1 MNLIQFTDKGLF
13 CPQGGFYIDPW
24 KPVDRA
30 VITHAHSDHARWGSK
45 HYLCHEQTLP
55 LLQLRLGNNDYQSAA
70 WRETV
75 FMNGVSVSF
84 YPAGHIIGSAQVRV
98 SYKDEV
104 WVFTGDYKLED
115 DGLSVPFEP
124 VKCNAFITESTFG
137 LPIYKWRP
145 QEDIYNDISNWV
157 LSNHANKVTSVLIAY
172 SLGKA
177 QRILKPLAQTGLPIY
192 GHGAV
197 CNVHDALVNSGWNL
211 PVVNRI
217 TPDVSKDDLK
227 GAIVIAPSGADGT
240 SWMQRFTP
248 YATGICSGWMQVR
261 GNVRRR
267 NPDAA
272 FALSDHADWD
282 GLVTAVKATGAQKV
296 FTTHGFQSA
305 FSRYLNEN
313 GIESSEVKT
322 AYGNE
327 EDEEKLAEEK
337 NTAE

>member
-1 MNLIQFTDKGLF
+1 MALIEFTDKGLY

-24 KPVDRA
+24 KPVDKA

-45 HYLCHEQTLP
+45 EYLCQHQTLP
-55 LLQLRLGNNDYQSAA
+55 LLQLRLGNNNYQAA
-70 WRETV
+70 SWGETV
-75 FMNGVSVSF
+75 FMNGVCVSF
-84 YPAGHIIGSAQVRV
+84 HPAGHIIGSAQVRV

-124 VKCNAFITESTFG
+124 VKCNVFITESTFG

-145 QEDIYNDISNWV
+145 QQEIYDDICSWV
-157 LSNHANKVTSVLIAY
+157 LKNHSDKVTSVLIAY

-177 QRILKPLAQTGLPIY
+177 QRILKPLAQTRLPIY

-197 CNVHDALVNSGWNL
+197 CNVHDALVKSGWDL
-211 PVVNRI
+211 PVVKRI
-217 TPDVSKDDLK
+217 TPDVSKEALK

-248 YATGICSGWMQVR
+248 YATGVCSGWMQVR

-282 GLVTAVKATGAQKV
+282 GLLTAVKATGAQKV
-296 FTTHGFQSA
+296 YATHGFQAA
-305 FSRYLNEN
+305 FSRYLTEQ
-313 GIESSEVKT
+313 GIEAGEVKT
-322 AYGNE
+322 AYGNDE
-327 EDEEKLAEEK
+327 EEEKLTEEMIV
-337 NTAE
+337 AP

>member
-1 MNLIQFTDKGLF
+1 MALIEFTDKGLY

-24 KPVDRA
+24 KPVDKA

-45 HYLCHEQTLP
+45 HYLCQQQTLP
-55 LLQLRLGNNDYQSAA
+55 LLQLRLGNNDYQAA
-70 WRETV
+70 DWRETV

-98 SYKDEV
+98 SYNDEV

-115 DGLSVPFEP
+115 DGLSAPFEA
-124 VKCNAFITESTFG
+124 VKCNVFITESTFG

-145 QEDIYNDISNWV
+145 QQEIYDDISRWV
-157 LSNHANKVTSVLIAY
+157 LKNNADKITSVLIAY

-177 QRILKPLAQTGLPIY
+177 QRILKPLAATGLPIY

-197 CNVHDALVNSGWNL
+197 CNVHDTLVNSGWNL
-211 PVVNRI
+211 PTVKRI
-217 TPDVSKDDLK
+217 TPEVSKEDLR

-248 YATGICSGWMQVR
+248 YATGVCSGWMQVR

-267 NPDAA
+267 NPEAA

-282 GLVTAVKATGAQKV
+282 GLLTAVKATGAEKV
-296 FTTHGFQSA
+296 FATHGFQSA
-305 FSRYLNEN
+305 FSRYLNET
-313 GIESSEVKT
+313 GIEAGEVKT

-327 EDEEKLAEEK
+327 EEEEKLTEEK
-337 NTAE
+337 IVTA